1 MSENGQTPLETV
13 LCGRC
18 ATLCDPEDNFCR
30 HCALPLTEQ
39 QLPSVRDGRALPAV
53 RQPALPAAVV
63 RGAAIVAAGTLAEL
77 LVRRLVR
84 GALHRGASVVHLPAR
99 RAKKEVIAEP
109 APDGAQVITD
119 TLLLRRIRIRR

>member
-18 ATLCDPEDNFCR
+18 ATLGDADDNFCR
-30 HCALPLTEQ
+30 HCGLSLTEQ
-39 QLPSVRDGRALPAV
+39 QLPSVRDGRALAAV
-53 RQPALPAAVV
+53 RRPPLPAAVV
-63 RGAAIVAAGTLAEL
+63 RGAAIVAVGTLAEL

-84 GALHRGASVVHLPAR
+84 GALRQGASVVRLPVR
-99 RAKKEVIAEP
+99 RAKREGIAESL
-109 APDGAQVITD
+109 PDDAQVVTD